1 MKGRDELKE
10 RKKEEPC
17 RVLAV
22 DNIFDMSTPSDTND
36 IITRKRLHSNG
47 RAERERR
54 VSSRIPNSNWTLSR

>member
-47 RAERERR
+47 RAE
-54 VSSRIPNSNWTLSR
+54 SFFQNSKLKLDAE